1 MLPLYATCGTE
12 FITSDW
18 RITRNESKSSRK
30 LPDNPP
36 TQFIK
41 KRWQKLIHTD
51 NGINVNYYELCV
63 LSELKNALRSGDI
76 WVQGSRQFKAFDE
89 YLMTTN
95 TFETLLQ
102 TKKLPIAIET
112 DCKTYL
118 QSRLNL
124 LGAEL
129 KQTNKL
135 AKDEELPEA
144 TIKATTGLKVT
155 PLDAVLPESVQNLIT
170 KVSRM
175 LPLLRSLNCFW
186 KLMSGQGLAISLP
199 T

>member
-1 MLPLYATCGTE
+1 MPLPCLICCHFYATCGTE
-12 FITSDW
+12 SLLQAIGVLREMNQKAVASCLITH
-18 RITRNESKSSRK
+18 
-30 LPDNPP
+30 PQ
-36 TQFIK
+36 QFIK

-135 AKDEELPEA
+135 AK
-144 TIKATTGLKVT
+144 GRR
-155 PLDAVLPESVQNLIT
+155 IT
-170 KVSRM
+170 
-175 LPLLRSLNCFW
+175 RSNY
-186 KLMSGQGLAISLP
+186 
-199 T
+199 

>member
-1 MLPLYATCGTE
+1 
-12 FITSDW
+12 
-18 RITRNESKSSRK
+18 
-30 LPDNPP
+30 
-36 TQFIK
+36 
-41 KRWQKLIHTD
+41 
-51 NGINVNYYELCV
+51 
-63 LSELKNALRSGDI
+63 
-76 WVQGSRQFKAFDE
+76 
-89 YLMTTN
+89 MTTN

-175 LPLLRSLNCFW
+175 PSIKITELLLEVDEWTGFSNQFTHLKQMKQPKINTYFLPPF
-186 KLMSGQGLAISLP
+186 
-199 T
+199 

>member
-1 MLPLYATCGTE
+1 M
-12 FITSDW
+12 
-18 RITRNESKSSRK
+18 
-30 LPDNPP
+30 
-36 TQFIK
+36 
-41 KRWQKLIHTD
+41 
-51 NGINVNYYELCV
+51 
-63 LSELKNALRSGDI
+63 
-76 WVQGSRQFKAFDE
+76 
-89 YLMTTN
+89 
-95 TFETLLQ
+95 
-102 TKKLPIAIET
+102 
-112 DCKTYL
+112 

-175 LPLLRSLNCFW
+175 LPSIKITELLLEVDEWTGFSNQFTHLKTDETAKDKYLLLATILSDGINLDIAKWQNPALVSPNLNLLGY
-186 KLMSGQGLAISLP
+186 KRGISVTKPMRQHSVCLRMP
-199 T
+199 N